1 MLDFHQF
8 IVAQPN
14 THQLSSLL
22 HTIANVTTT
31 TNITWALLHHHLRH
45 GSDHNLDL
53 MCHQQTLLGL
63 PKRLFPQPKQVCPI
77 CIKAKFKHFPKGT
90 TMSTTHLAKGEYLHL
105 DYAFWDIPSIRHL
118 TSMLVIADAKTCMLW
133 LFCTSSK
140 RAPLHIITCFFNILS
155 CEGCITKTIHV
166 DENRSLAR
174 NAKFTTLLFKYN
186 INMDTTGGYSTFFN
200 LKFERPRQTI
210 SQLVQ
215 AMLLNSGHPP
225 NLWCYCAENA
235 ADIYRYIYHSTLTTS
250 PYEAWYAIK
259 PTITDLNV
267 WRCTVHVKVPSPKK
281 SEDHVIRGF
290 FMGFTKSR
298 LLIRWLD
305 PSSQHVKHAFAV
317 KFDEYCTP
325 TSTTDHIPPGSLL
338 LHNTTSPLN
347 LPEVKVNISDNP
359 SFDTP
364 IFQLYLVLPPQ

>member
-1 MLDFHQF
+1 
-8 IVAQPN
+8 
-14 THQLSSLL
+14 
-22 HTIANVTTT
+22 
-31 TNITWALLHHHLRH
+31 
-45 GSDHNLDL
+45 
-53 MCHQQTLLGL
+53 
-63 PKRLFPQPKQVCPI
+63 
-77 CIKAKFKHFPKGT
+77 
-90 TMSTTHLAKGEYLHL
+90 MSTTHLAKGENLHL

-118 TSMLVIADAKTCMLW
+118 TSMLVIADAKTRMLW

-155 CEGCITKTIHV
+155 CEGCTTKTIHV
-166 DENRSLAR
+166 DENGPLAR

-186 INMDTTGGYSTFFN
+186 ITVDTQAAIVPSSTQN
-200 LKFERPRQTI
+200 LSVLVRQSLNWSKLCSLTLDTLPIYGATVQKMLRI
-210 SQLVQ
+210 S
-215 AMLLNSGHPP
+215 
-225 NLWCYCAENA
+225 
-235 ADIYRYIYHSTLTTS
+235 T

-259 PTITDLNV
+259 PAISDLNV
-267 WRCTVHVKVPSPKK
+267 WGCTVHVKVPSSKK

-347 LPEVKVNISDNP
+347 LPEVNVNISDNP